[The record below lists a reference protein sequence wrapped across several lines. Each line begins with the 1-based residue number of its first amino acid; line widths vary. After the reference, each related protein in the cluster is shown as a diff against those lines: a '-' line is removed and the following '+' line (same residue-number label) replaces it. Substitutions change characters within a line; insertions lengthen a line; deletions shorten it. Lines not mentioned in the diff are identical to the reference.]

1 MTKAVSRGKNTQPI
15 VHVLYAR
22 QPGVVLARP
31 LERHLQTP
39 ERLRARSVESGKD
52 HRAVRAD

>member
-1 MTKAVSRGKNTQPI
+1 MIKAVNRGKNTQPI
-15 VHVLYAR
+15 VHVSHAH

-31 LERHLQTP
+31 LGRHLQTP
-39 ERLRARSVESGKD
+39 GRLRARSLESGGD